1 MIKKVLVT
9 GGAGYIGSVL
19 SSFLLDHKYE
29 VVIIDDLSVGQESNI
44 DKRSIF
50 IHANILEAESLKSAL
65 TGVDLVI
72 HCAAKSLV
80 GESDEKRDLYNLVN
94 IEGTRRLLSAMK
106 SQNVKNI
113 IFSSS
118 CAVYGEPKFQP
129 ITENTTCNPVNHY
142 GTTKLVCD
150 QILGDEV
157 LNDVAAVSFRFF
169 NVSGGYRT
177 ILGDWVIENRNIETH
192 IIPKVLRQMIK
203 KDTEAEIR
211 VYGNKWSTPDG
222 SCVRDYLHV
231 MDLALAHLLAV
242 KNLQKGIHKI
252 YNLGS
257 GVGSSVFDVI
267 NAAQNVTARP
277 IKSIIAEP
285 RKGDPAVLL
294 ADISKANREL
304 KWTPRFTL
312 EDIISSSWQGLLN
325 LN

>member
-113 IFSSS
+113 IFSSI

-129 ITENTTCNPVNHY
+129 IT
-142 GTTKLVCD
+142 
-150 QILGDEV
+150 
-157 LNDVAAVSFRFF
+157 
-169 NVSGGYRT
+169 
-177 ILGDWVIENRNIETH
+177 
-192 IIPKVLRQMIK
+192 
-203 KDTEAEIR
+203 
-211 VYGNKWSTPDG
+211 
-222 SCVRDYLHV
+222 
-231 MDLALAHLLAV
+231 
-242 KNLQKGIHKI
+242 
-252 YNLGS
+252 
-257 GVGSSVFDVI
+257 
-267 NAAQNVTARP
+267 
-277 IKSIIAEP
+277 
-285 RKGDPAVLL
+285 
-294 ADISKANREL
+294 
-304 KWTPRFTL
+304 
-312 EDIISSSWQGLLN
+312 
-325 LN
+325 